1 MRPNRRTSVTL
12 AVILVVCMSGTVV
25 TVQQIDRLRPVAT
38 LEEVLYLPSP
48 KVLRRLSLGYTGLL
62 ADIYWTRAVQYF
74 GRRHA
79 YASRFDLLAPLLDI
93 TTQLDPQLTVVYE
106 FGSVF
111 LAQKPPQGAGMPERA
126 VQLVEY
132 GIREN
137 PNKWRLY
144 YDLGFIHYME
154 RKDYKAAA
162 KAFER
167 GSQVPG
173 AHPWMRLLAA
183 HMAEHG
189 RDMATARFL
198 WTNTYES
205 SQDKQIRANALAHL
219 RALQVDEEV
228 PKLIQ
233 LSEEYHKRTGH
244 YPQTW
249 AELIHAGFLPG
260 VPLDPVGHPYQL
272 ASGDRVEVAVPDD
285 LPFITEGLPRGA
297 KASGVPKL
305 ESNQ

>member
-1 MRPNRRTSVTL
+1 MKPSGRTSVRL
-12 AVILVVCMSGTVV
+12 AVILVLCMSGTAV
-25 TVQQIDRLRPVAT
+25 TVQQIDRLRPAAT

-48 KVLRRLSLGYTGLL
+48 KILKRLSLGYTGLL

-74 GRRHA
+74 GRRH
-79 YASRFDLLAPLLDI
+79 SVSRRFDLLVPLLDI
-93 TTQLDPQLTVVYE
+93 TTQLDPHLTVVYE

-111 LAQKPPQGAGMPERA
+111 LAQKPPQGAGMPEKA

-137 PNKWRLY
+137 PNEWRLY
-144 YDLGFIHYME
+144 YELGFIHYME

-162 KAFER
+162 NAFER
-167 GSQVPG
+167 GSQVRG
-173 AHPWMRLLAA
+173 AHPWMKLLAA

-189 RDMATARFL
+189 GDTATARFL

-205 SQDKQIRANALAHL
+205 SQDNQIRLNALAHL

-228 PKLIQ
+228 PKLRQ
-233 LSEEYHKRTGH
+233 LSQEYQKRTGN

-249 AELIHAGFLPG
+249 AELVHAGFLPG
-260 VPLDPVGHPYQL
+260 VPLDPIGHLYKL
-272 ASGDRVEVAVPDD
+272 ASGGRVEVAVPND
-285 LPFITEGLPRGA
+285 LPFITEGLPRGTR
-297 KASGVPKL
+297 ASSVPKL